1 MGEKD
6 FFDTPLVRTKITSAD
21 VKIREMLIG
30 YFLAPFCALISNAI
44 FGSYLNRYYSDV
56 IGWTDTAK
64 FGGFSAILP
73 IISVIFV
80 VIGNLLIGRLI
91 DNTRTSQGKARPY
104 LLLSAPLVAA
114 AVILLFMTPVNS
126 SPTAQMIWIAVSY
139 TCITSV
145 AIRFI
150 IRTQLSGWIIYKK
163 SETQRDAGDLFQ
175 CGRCRG
181 GRRGGKCADSY
192 PDAAVSVRRQRRR
205 DRQAGKLYELAQ
217 CHACAVWGNIS
228 GNAA

>member
-126 SPTAQMIWIAVSY
+126 SPTAQMIWIAVS
-139 TCITSV
+139 
-145 AIRFI
+145 
-150 IRTQLSGWIIYKK
+150 L
-163 SETQRDAGDLFQ
+163 
-175 CGRCRG
+175 
-181 GRRGGKCADSY
+181 
-192 PDAAVSVRRQRRR
+192 
-205 DRQAGKLYELAQ
+205 
-217 CHACAVWGNIS
+217 
-228 GNAA
+228 

>member
-139 TCITSV
+139 NLYYAV
-145 AIRFI
+145 AYPFYY
-150 IRTQLSGWIIYKK
+150 TAHSSLVGLSTRNPK
-163 SETQRDAGDLFQ
+163 
-175 CGRCRG
+175 
-181 GRRGGKCADSY
+181 RRGMLATFSNAAGV
-192 PDAAVSVRRQRRR
+192 AAVGVGASVLIPILMQRFLFVDNGGAI
-205 DRQAGKLYELAQ
+205 DRQASYTNWRNVMLVLCGGTFLAT
-217 CHACAVWGNIS
+217 A
-228 GNAA
+228 